1 MARPKLPEIDKLKKR
16 VRKRYPGSIC
26 VQDSIGEFYIEWQ
39 SKNLNDTFLM
49 ENSSSEIEAWRQA
62 SITAKHEQHI
72 NRTHPLKKLM
82 SQEQKNQ
89 NKERITR
96 RIRKI

>member
-1 MARPKLPEIDKLKKR
+1 MSRPKLPELEKLQKR

-26 VQDSIGEFYIEWQ
+26 VCDSSGKYYVKWNEE
-39 SKNLNDTFLM
+39 NLNDIFLLD
-49 ENSSSEIEAWRQA
+49 NSFTEMEAWQQA

-72 NRTHPLKKLM
+72 NRTHPLKKLI
-82 SQEQKNQ
+82 SNEKKHQ
-89 NKERITR
+89 NKERITK

>member
-1 MARPKLPEIDKLKKR
+1 MASPKLPEIDKLKKR

-26 VQDSIGEFYIEWQ
+26 VQDSAGEFYIEWQ
-39 SKNLNDTFLM
+39 SENLNDTFLV

-62 SITAKHEQHI
+62 SVTAKHEQHI
-72 NRTHPLKKLM
+72 NRTHPLKKLI

-89 NKERITR
+89 SKERITR